1 MMLYRVT
8 LVCFAASYGVALLV
22 ELLHLFQPRRVHRL
36 LGTLFGAAGLLAHT
50 LFLARIFFLA
60 PEIPPLSS
68 PYGSLLFLAWIFAIF
83 YLYGSLHHRRV
94 VWGVFVLPLVLAFIG
109 LAALAQPD
117 SGEASA
123 LSWWQGEKF
132 WSTLHG
138 VLLLLAGVGI
148 CVGFLA
154 SVMYLIQAH
163 RLRAKVPP
171 RQGMRLL
178 SLERLEEMIRRA
190 ITLAFPLLTAGVL
203 IGMAQ
208 MVQHAGEVQNWLDPK
223 VLGTAGLWLVFA
235 LLLYL
240 RLGAHLR
247 GRNMALLTI
256 VAFLLLVFTLGATHT
271 VVQGGNP

>member
-1 MMLYRVT
+1 MVVYRIT
-8 LVCFAASYGVALLV
+8 LVCFAASYGLALLL
-22 ELLHLFQPRRVHRL
+22 ELIYLFQPRRVSRL
-36 LGTLFGAAGLLAHT
+36 LGTLVGAAGLVAHT

-60 PEIPPLSS
+60 PETQPLSS

-109 LAALAQPD
+109 LAALFQ
-117 SGEASA
+117 SENGELSA
-123 LSWWQGEKF
+123 GTWWQGEPF

-138 VLLLLAGVGI
+138 ILLLLAGVGV

-171 RQGMRLL
+171 RQGLQLL
-178 SLERLEEMIRRA
+178 SLERLEEMNRRA
-190 ITLAFPLLTAGVL
+190 ITLAFPLLTVGVL

-208 MVQHAGEVQNWLDPK
+208 MVQHAGDVKSWLDPK
-223 VLGTAGLWLVFA
+223 VLGAAGLWLVFA

-256 VAFLLLVFTLGATHT
+256 VAFVLLVFTLGATHT

>member
-1 MMLYRVT
+1 MVLYRIT
-8 LVCFAASYGVALLV
+8 LVCFAASYGVALLL
-22 ELLHLFQPRRVHRL
+22 ELIHLFQPRRVHRL
-36 LGTLFGAAGLLAHT
+36 LGTIFGAAGLLAHT
-50 LFLARIFFLA
+50 LYLARVFFLN
-60 PEIPPLSS
+60 PETPLLSS

-109 LAALAQPD
+109 LAALFQPE
-117 SGEASA
+117 SGEMSA
-123 LSWWQGEKF
+123 ASWWRGEQF

-138 VLLLLAGVGI
+138 VLLLLAAVGI

-154 SVMYLIQAH
+154 SVMYLIQAR

-171 RQGMRLL
+171 RQGMQLL
-178 SLERLEEMIRRA
+178 SLERLEEMNRRA
-190 ITLAFPLLTAGVL
+190 ITLAFPLLTAGLL

-247 GRNMALLTI
+247 GRSMALLTI
-256 VAFLLLVFTLGATHT
+256 VAFVLLVFTLGATHT
-271 VVQGGNP
+271 VVQGGTP